1 MRHTNMLCTLTL
13 AAAACLCAQQ
23 AIAADPAAADT
34 SATGATASDIQRYVG
49 KWEGPWRLAMNGGR
63 VALVI
68 NADPKDPGT
77 IAVTNLAAFGDQPVA
92 IERVKAGPSTL
103 AFRAAGADNRRMTVT
118 LDLGKDDKLEGHLLY
133 DDFTNRCLLRRVQ

>member
-1 MRHTNMLCTLTL
+1 MRNTNILCIL
-13 AAAACLCAQQ
+13 AAAALLCALP
-23 AIAADPAAADT
+23 ATAADPAATDAPT
-34 SATGATASDIQRYVG
+34 TAAVAPDIQRYVG

-68 NADPKDPGT
+68 NADPKEPGT

-92 IERVKAGPSTL
+92 IERVKAGPSSL

-133 DDFTNRCLLRRVQ
+133 DDFTNRCQLHRVP

>member
-1 MRHTNMLCTLTL
+1 MRNTNILCTL
-13 AAAACLCAQQ
+13 AAAAFLCALP
-23 AIAADPAAADT
+23 AIAADPAAADAPT
-34 SATGATASDIQRYVG
+34 TAAAAPDIQRYIG
-49 KWEGPWRLAMNGGR
+49 NWEGPWRLGMNGGR

-68 NADPKDPGT
+68 SADPKEPGS

-92 IERVKAGPSTL
+92 IERVKAGPSSL

-133 DDFTNRCLLRRVQ
+133 DDFTNRCLLRRVP